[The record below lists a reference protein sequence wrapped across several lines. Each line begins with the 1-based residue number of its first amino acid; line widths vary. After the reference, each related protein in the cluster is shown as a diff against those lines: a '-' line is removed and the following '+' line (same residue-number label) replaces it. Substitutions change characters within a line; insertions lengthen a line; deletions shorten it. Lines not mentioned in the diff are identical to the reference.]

1 MALTKITRGV
11 IKANENYD
19 THNINSTG
27 IVTAVSANFTG
38 DVSIGGTLTYQDV
51 TNIDSVGVITARN
64 GLHVTGGNVLIGTTT
79 EGYVSADD
87 LTVATSGNTGITI
100 RSGTGSLGTVAY
112 SDGTSGDAEY
122 RGYLQYDHNGD
133 FLKIGTA
140 GAEKVRIDS
149 AGMVGINM
157 TPSTTGNSTYMLQMY
172 NAGSQCF
179 MSLGQGSGNGPLNG
193 LVMGVSNAAHYITG
207 RENLP
212 MIFATNDTERLRIT
226 SAGNIGV
233 GTDNPDATLKVNV
246 ASGNNGVVVQNTS
259 TANIALFGARNGDA
273 TVQIGQWGSTAS
285 GSTFGLSNAD
295 LSFIYTTSYSTT
307 HPSALALG
315 TVSNKPIVFA
325 TNNTERLRITSAGD
339 VGIGTAVP
347 ITGSGYASLSLADTT
362 GGQIEFKKF
371 GAQTHYIWSD
381 NNLNIGADYSGT
393 GQNLIFKVNGNVER
407 LRIDSNGNATFKHKV
422 NIGDSHTGGE
432 ILSVGKSSGTS
443 YMSFHTGGAN
453 MGFIGYADQLI
464 SGGASNELGIRS
476 QDDIIF
482 ATGGNTER
490 LRVASDGQVTFD
502 KGAPGSANQVIA
514 RFQAESSR
522 RLDIVWHDSGSL
534 LGFDL
539 PGSHSYIFKT
549 AGTERLRIT
558 QLGGYVLK
566 SYGRSIRYY
575 TTTTNNSMYR
585 TVAAISMSGNT
596 AYEIRFTGTG
606 NGITHAKCM
615 ASHWTS
621 SYDLIR
627 ESYLATDSYSG
638 MSIHDQINRTSGT
651 QGAWSFSRP
660 SNGQT
665 GYQSHLVINKS
676 AGSYGGGMI
685 GCIVLEADRP
695 YELLSIT

>member
-490 LRVASDGQVTFD
+490 LRVSF
-502 KGAPGSANQVIA
+502 
-514 RFQAESSR
+514 R
-522 RLDIVWHDSGSL
+522 
-534 LGFDL
+534 
-539 PGSHSYIFKT
+539 
-549 AGTERLRIT
+549 
-558 QLGGYVLK
+558 
-566 SYGRSIRYY
+566 
-575 TTTTNNSMYR
+575 
-585 TVAAISMSGNT
+585 
-596 AYEIRFTGTG
+596 
-606 NGITHAKCM
+606 
-615 ASHWTS
+615 WTS
-621 SYDLIR
+621 
-627 ESYLATDSYSG
+627 
-638 MSIHDQINRTSGT
+638 N
-651 QGAWSFSRP
+651 F
-660 SNGQT
+660 
-665 GYQSHLVINKS
+665 
-676 AGSYGGGMI
+676 
-685 GCIVLEADRP
+685 
-695 YELLSIT
+695 

>member
-51 TNIDSVGVITARN
+51 TNIDSVGVITARA
-64 GLHVTGGNVLIGTTT
+64 GIDVTGGNVDIGGATH
-79 EGYVSADD
+79 SRN
-87 LTVATSGNTGITI
+87 LTVHDATNSVILIEGASN
-100 RSGTGSLGTVAY
+100 
-112 SDGTSGDAEY
+112 GTSNLMFADENDEDVGMLGYNHASNYLAFTVNAAE
-122 RGYLQYDHNGD
+122 RL
-133 FLKIGTA
+133 
-140 GAEKVRIDS
+140 RIDS

-347 ITGSGYASLSLADTT
+347 ITGSGYASLSLADTS

-407 LRIDSNGNATFKHKV
+407 LRIDSNGC
-422 NIGDSHTGGE
+422 
-432 ILSVGKSSGTS
+432 LLYTS
-443 YMSFHTGGAN
+443 PSP
-453 MGFIGYADQLI
+453 
-464 SGGASNELGIRS
+464 R
-476 QDDIIF
+476 
-482 ATGGNTER
+482 
-490 LRVASDGQVTFD
+490 DG
-502 KGAPGSANQVIA
+502 
-514 RFQAESSR
+514 
-522 RLDIVWHDSGSL
+522 
-534 LGFDL
+534 
-539 PGSHSYIFKT
+539 
-549 AGTERLRIT
+549 
-558 QLGGYVLK
+558 
-566 SYGRSIRYY
+566 
-575 TTTTNNSMYR
+575 
-585 TVAAISMSGNT
+585 
-596 AYEIRFTGTG
+596 
-606 NGITHAKCM
+606 
-615 ASHWTS
+615 
-621 SYDLIR
+621 
-627 ESYLATDSYSG
+627 
-638 MSIHDQINRTSGT
+638 
-651 QGAWSFSRP
+651 
-660 SNGQT
+660 
-665 GYQSHLVINKS
+665 
-676 AGSYGGGMI
+676 
-685 GCIVLEADRP
+685 
-695 YELLSIT
+695 LLSRMPSSA

>member
-51 TNIDSVGVITARN
+51 TNIDSVGVITARA
-64 GLHVTGGNVLIGTTT
+64 GIDVTGGNVDIGGATH
-79 EGYVSADD
+79 SRN
-87 LTVATSGNTGITI
+87 LTVHDATNSVILIEGASN
-100 RSGTGSLGTVAY
+100 
-112 SDGTSGDAEY
+112 GTSNLMFADENDEDVGMLGYNHASNYLAFTVNAAE
-122 RGYLQYDHNGD
+122 RL
-133 FLKIGTA
+133 
-140 GAEKVRIDS
+140 RIDS

-226 SAGNIGV
+226 SDGNIGV

-295 LSFIYTTSYSTT
+295 LSFIYTTSYNTT

-347 ITGSGYASLSLADTT
+347 ITGSGYASLSLADTS

-407 LRIDSNGNATFKHKV
+407 LRIDSSGNATFKHKV
-422 NIGDSHTGGE
+422 NIGASHTGGE
-432 ILSVGKSSGTS
+432 ILSLGKTSGTS
-443 YMSFHTGGAN
+443 YLGFSNGGTHV
-453 MGFIGYADQLI
+453 GFVGYADQLI
-464 SGGASNELGIRS
+464 VGGASNEFSIRS
-476 QDDIIF
+476 QDDLLF
-482 ATGGNTER
+482 AAGGNTER
-490 LRVASDGQVTFD
+490 LRIASDGQVTFD

-522 RLDIVWHDSGSL
+522 RLDIVWHDNGSL

-549 AGTERLRIT
+549 AGTDTFRIT
-558 QLGGYVLK
+558 SVGGYVLK
-566 SYGRSIRYY
+566 SYGRTIRYY

-585 TVAAISMSGNT
+585 TVVAISMGGST

-621 SYDLIR
+621 NYDLIR
-627 ESYLATDSYSG
+627 DSYIAMDSYSG
-638 MSIHDQINRTSGT
+638 LSIHDQFNKTSGT

-660 SNGQT
+660 SSGQT
-665 GYQSHLVINKS
+665 GYQSHFVINKS

-685 GCIVLEADRP
+685 GCIVLESDRP

>member
-558 QLGGYVLK
+558 YSGGYVLK